1 MSLLSSFIIN
11 NIIKA
16 LEAEFLSHMPELQQA
31 FLDEVSVLVKEIS
44 DWVESKLSNKGKQI
58 MKKAKKVNKLS
69 EKNIRNMSEK
79 EPKME
84 KKKSEHMKKKRK

>member
-44 DWVESKLSNKGKQI
+44 DWVESKLSNKGET
-58 MKKAKKVNKLS
+58 NNEES
-69 EKNIRNMSEK
+69 
-79 EPKME
+79 
-84 KKKSEHMKKKRK
+84 KKSE